1 VRILL
6 SNDDGIMAPGLA
18 ALHAAVRD
26 MGEITVVA
34 PNTPQ
39 SAAAHGITLRRAMAV
54 RPVELEGFTG
64 LSVDGR
70 PADCVRLAI
79 RQLLGA
85 APDLVLSGINAG
97 ANVGINVFYSGTV
110 AAAAEAAMMGIPA
123 AAFSASLSGQRL
135 DFAHIARLCRRVL
148 DRLVSSSLAGG
159 DLINVN
165 IPALDRP
172 DRPCGIRVVKQSVS
186 EMEDVYHREVA
197 DDGTETW
204 RLSDK
209 YRPGLNHHDDSD
221 VMCLYEGYV
230 TVTPLRM
237 DMTRH
242 QQIAKLAQVNW
253 EGIG

>member
-1 VRILL
+1 
-6 SNDDGIMAPGLA
+6 M
-18 ALHAAVRD
+18 
-26 MGEITVVA
+26 
-34 PNTPQ
+34 
-39 SAAAHGITLRRAMAV
+39 
-54 RPVELEGFTG
+54 
-64 LSVDGR
+64 
-70 PADCVRLAI
+70 
-79 RQLLGA
+79 
-85 APDLVLSGINAG
+85 
-97 ANVGINVFYSGTV
+97 
-110 AAAAEAAMMGIPA
+110 
-123 AAFSASLSGQRL
+123 
-135 DFAHIARLCRRVL
+135 
-148 DRLVSSSLAGG
+148 SSSLAGG